1 MTICRHLKGTSENTY
16 RVQVDTP
23 WDALVRSYQN
33 KVVTFVDHLDT
44 GIHPPLPEALA
55 IHASFAKAFRASGTA
70 RFFRAI
76 SRDQEISEVAGIA
89 NLALAL
95 RSLVIK

>member
-1 MTICRHLKGTSENTY
+1 LTICGYLKGTSENTY
-16 RVQVDTP
+16 RVQVDTC

-33 KVVTFVDHLDT
+33 KLVTFVDHSDT
-44 GIHPPLPEALA
+44 GIQLPLPETLA
-55 IHASFAKAFRASGTA
+55 IHALFAKAFRDSGTA
-70 RFFRAI
+70 KFL
-76 SRDQEISEVAGIA
+76 RDQEVSEVAGLN